1 MFDVGGGELLL
12 IIIALILLFGP
23 EKLPEI
29 ARLFN
34 IGIQKAR
41 QAQRQLQNEL
51 HSLAQEVQK
60 NIDPLKKTF
69 ENDKYNSNPNDP
81 NNLESKN

>member
-12 IIIALILLFGP
+12 IILALILLFGP

-34 IGIQKAR
+34 KGIQKAR
-41 QAQRQLQNEL
+41 QAQLQLQKEL
-51 HSLAQEVQK
+51 QSVTQEVQR
-60 NIDPLKKTF
+60 NIEPVKKSLDNHKFTS
-69 ENDKYNSNPNDP
+69 KPNDSQNSTP
-81 NNLESKN
+81 EN